1 MTGGDSAAMIP
12 QTQAALLRRSKS
24 ILILPRHMGYGDSWR
39 ALFQMKEGAIKQFLS
54 MHSDRSRRIEP
65 ATNSPHFIFEGSAS
79 ALSDCFDGRGGGIRT
94 PDPLL
99 PKQMRYQTALRPDSS
114 SLSHRPSQR
123 AEKPVGACPEQRME
137 QAIEDPRK

>member
-1 MTGGDSAAMIP
+1 MGMGIDRELFSNEG
-12 QTQAALLRRSKS
+12 RRDEA
-24 ILILPRHMGYGDSWR
+24 ILC
-39 ALFQMKEGAIKQFLS
+39 QCTAIDPDGSNPLQYSL
-54 MHSDRSRRIEP
+54 
-65 ATNSPHFIFEGSAS
+65 HFIFEGCAS
-79 ALSDCFDGRGGGIRT
+79 ALSDCFYGRGGGIRT